1 MHDTE
6 RLERIERTLVRI
18 EGKADQIMAAQDDV
32 NAAVTAINAFL
43 TDLSTDVQAITGII
57 EAGGGTPVDTSA
69 LNTAVAQLP
78 AAQAA
83 VDALAVPPAAPGQP

>member
-6 RLERIERTLVRI
+6 RLEQIERKVDR
-18 EGKADQIMAAQDDV
+18 IMAAQDDI
-32 NAAVTAINAFL
+32 NAAVTAINDLL
-43 TDLSTDVQAITGII
+43 TALSTDVQAITAII

-83 VDALAVPPAAPGQP
+83 VDALAVPPSAPGQP